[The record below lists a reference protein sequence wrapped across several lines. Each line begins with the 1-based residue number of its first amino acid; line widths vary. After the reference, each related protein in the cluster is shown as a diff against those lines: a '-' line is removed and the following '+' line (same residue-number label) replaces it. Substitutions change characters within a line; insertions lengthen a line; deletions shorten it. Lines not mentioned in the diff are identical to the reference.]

1 MSFFFLPIFSPFDL
15 RSVIKTVLA
24 DKQAP
29 QRLLPKHEGLG
40 SEIPNKCSVRKN
52 KFFIFDRRCETC
64 SQIENH
70 RPERILDGFPLY
82 RPAFYEPPSDII
94 SSQVCTSFKEQIA
107 FFSTNTD
114 LVAISLTTSAH
125 CCCLG
130 DLQNFI
136 DLICDAV
143 FPNDFSR
150 KHYTVFTEI
159 DFNLHIYF
167 CSVLPLSGLS

>member
-1 MSFFFLPIFSPFDL
+1 M
-15 RSVIKTVLA
+15 K
-24 DKQAP
+24 
-29 QRLLPKHEGLG
+29 LLKCVEGLG
-40 SEIPNKCSVRKN
+40 SEIPNKCRCPQSMKSISVVQG
-52 KFFIFDRRCETC
+52 ESC